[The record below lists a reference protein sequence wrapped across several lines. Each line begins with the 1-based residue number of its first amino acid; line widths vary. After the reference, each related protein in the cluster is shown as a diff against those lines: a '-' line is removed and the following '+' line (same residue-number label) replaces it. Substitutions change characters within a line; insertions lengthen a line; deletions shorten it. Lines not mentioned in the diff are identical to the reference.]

1 VEEMGWEMEKRT
13 RRLSEAGGVEV
24 EGFDLRT
31 ELDAGSFEELE
42 GLFDTESLILLRNQS
57 ISHDDGRE
65 LFARFG
71 PLIDGI
77 GVVSNEE
84 ATGRG
89 ELKFHSE
96 QSFQR
101 ANPIRGL
108 ALYCRAIGPNGGA
121 TLFVD
126 CAAAYRAL
134 PAELKSEL
142 SHTDTVHSFDPRV
155 RLGSDYGGTGI
166 PEGGWQTVH
175 PAILEHPVTG
185 IPILFV
191 SPWFTTGIV
200 GRSTEEADALLSVL
214 VDHLAN
220 PAFSYRHEW
229 QPNDLLMWDNLS
241 MTHAREP
248 YDESASRVLWK
259 YEFKLR
265 EQFHLPEPNLALQ

>member
-1 VEEMGWEMEKRT
+1 MDKRT
-13 RRLSEAGGVEV
+13 RRLSEVGGVEICD
-24 EGFDLRT
+24 FDLRT
-31 ELDAGSFEELE
+31 ELDTESFKEIED
-42 GLFDTESLILLRNQS
+42 LFDTESMVLFRNQT
-57 ISHDDGRE
+57 ISDDEGRQ
-65 LFARFG
+65 LFGRFG

-77 GVVSNEE
+77 AVVSNEE
-84 ATGRG
+84 PTGRG

-108 ALYCRAIGPNGGA
+108 ALYCQAIGPQGGA

-126 CAAAYRAL
+126 CAAAYSAL
-134 PAELKSEL
+134 PADLQSEL
-142 SHTDTVHSFDPRV
+142 AHTNTVHSFDPRV

-175 PAILEHPVTG
+175 PAVFEHPVTG
-185 IPILFV
+185 TPILFI

-200 GRSTEEADALLSVL
+200 GKDPKDGEALLSDL
-214 VDHLAN
+214 LDHLSN
-220 PAFSYRHEW
+220 PAFCYRHEW
-229 QPNDLLMWDNLS
+229 QPNDLLMWDNFS

-265 EQFHLPEPNLALQ
+265 DQFHLPEPNLALQ